1 MAQGIIC
8 ADILLSALCCMLRH
22 SSFSGREPSQSNI
35 LFELP
40 QLLEIQNTSVVAV
53 LRSLCYQYDGQV
65 FNDVIMLLRKTFPVD
80 QE

>member
-1 MAQGIIC
+1 MVQGIIC

-22 SSFSGREPSQSNI
+22 SSFSGRDLSQSNI

>member
-22 SSFSGREPSQSNI
+22 SSFSGRDPSQSDI
-35 LFELP
+35 LFKLP
-40 QLLEIQNTSVVAV
+40 QLLEIQNTNVVAV
-53 LRSLCYQYDGQV
+53 LRCLCHQYDGHV

>member
-8 ADILLSALCCMLRH
+8 ADILLSALYCMLRN
-22 SSFSGREPSQSNI
+22 SSFSGRDPSQSNI

-40 QLLEIQNTSVVAV
+40 QLLEIQNISVVAV
-53 LRSLCYQYDGQV
+53 LRSSCYQYDGLV
-65 FNDVIMLLRKTFPVD
+65 FNDVIMLLIKTFPVD